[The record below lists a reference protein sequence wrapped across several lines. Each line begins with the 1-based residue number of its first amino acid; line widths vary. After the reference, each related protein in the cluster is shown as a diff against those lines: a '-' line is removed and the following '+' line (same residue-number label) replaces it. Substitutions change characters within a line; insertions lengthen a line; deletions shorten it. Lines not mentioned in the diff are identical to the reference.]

1 MPFPIEP
8 LRSPGAGLRLLAAWT
23 TDLQGE
29 PAAVLAYR
37 WEDRI
42 VLEYLV
48 GEERFF
54 QHPAVRH
61 GVADGH
67 VIAATDGTQGL
78 VAWPT
83 AAAGA
88 VLVGDVSP
96 ARLSTLAHPEP
107 LARTVERGAQ

>member
-67 VIAATDGTQGL
+67 VIAATDGMQGL

-96 ARLSTLAHPEP
+96 ARLSTLAHPGP